1 LRDTTHAVDL
11 AGPGDTRFSRRLSMA
26 ADCGFC
32 AVFKDRG
39 EAYNAG
45 LRSTCAG
52 TISKSRLRLP
62 PAGAGLSKL
71 NSMLGS
77 FCGRGRL
84 CSPSSKGDARRTA
97 IQPGSVDML
106 GPTARMP
113 SGPSRSLL
121 RARGRTVAA
130 LGALLC
136 AP

>member
-1 LRDTTHAVDL
+1 LTL
-11 AGPGDTRFSRRLSMA
+11 QGPVIPVSAARLSMA

-45 LRSTCAG
+45 LRSTCADAFSS
-52 TISKSRLRLP
+52 TRLRLP
-62 PAGAGLSKL
+62 PADAGLSKL

-84 CSPSSKGDARRTA
+84 CSPSSKGTSRRTA

-113 SGPSRSLL
+113 SGPSRSSL

-130 LGALLC
+130 IGALLC